1 MLSLDLFDSKYEREL
16 HEGAVDKLEARRID
30 TLNDRMQDLLA
41 RAKEPAYKKN
51 PAALAGLKKQYQ
63 QLKDERDSYY
73 KVRETQQSPT
83 KGQDLVSP
91 QQRVAGATPAKPGMS
106 GAVKDVV
113 GGVKRWLQGKPDS
126 GPTYE
131 DQATANPR
139 ALGVA
144 NFQRLVKANMGNIPT
159 VSLEFIRP
167 EENFKL
173 DQKGLDVIS
182 DYYDGLENDQ
192 AKNYFIYRVLPS
204 GEETL
209 KVLKQLGWNPQQVQQ
224 ELPGIPTQGE
234 LPLSEKKKFEKDSE
248 VGGDVKV
255 TRELQKLRAQYP
267 TARNDL
273 EAVAQSEIDST
284 ERSQQQLAA
293 IRGANQKQDA
303 LLKQLVALDQEQGR
317 EIDGLDQENNSL
329 EKRLAQVQS
338 TNDRIT
344 SAITQMTGT
353 KKAPARQPTDV
364 EKGGIIDL
372 APKVTPSAAPGV
384 QSEPAPK
391 QQKATAGK
399 SPAIASMAQQ
409 IQGLNKPA
417 PGIRP
422 APGIKS
428 ANEPQAQAVAEHG
441 GGIGPKQHWQDLMPE
456 QSNPEDDDW
465 YDDEDQDTELR
476 SGDYVRDTMD
486 GEHGEI
492 FRMQGDP
499 YERRV
504 RILDRDGKGWY
515 IEPSRL
521 TRVDPQDPD
530 VQRYF
535 GRKRVRDMDESAN
548 PKLDQLI
555 KMIQAGKITAAS
567 LKDPALRPRL
577 TQLVQQADP
586 QADIAQLVAT
596 YAPAAQ
602 VKATNVNDLKAQA
615 RSGNVMAQLPKTS
628 AGTPG
633 YGQQFATFEQGME
646 EGWSDAMVARR
657 TGQPRTP
664 YSVYINGKK
673 WKDFENDDHAEAV
686 ANKLRAK
693 FKAEGRDPGVITI
706 APTDM
711 SEGVAEAVDEKGALK
726 SAQAAAK
733 FIIRNLDDRAA
744 LKDYSMHF
752 WSPEKFYQGATMAMR
767 GAGLDE
773 IVRQITQDRPAQ
785 FETKAD
791 PTGSWVVYNGSKVKR
806 FKTHGG
812 AKAYAEKAG
821 GKVASSEHYQDKIQ
835 KSGVDEAIVASGP
848 SKPLDDRAIR
858 KMVWDTMKINADTGE
873 QALQRAL
880 AVLAKKPQSRMVQDL
895 QDKFQNLADRLEQG
909 LVEGLMKEPTNRKE
923 YLDQRDKLF
932 RMMAVDSNPANK
944 QIIKQALQDLEARY
958 GNLKNAVREES
969 STSSEAVEIAIIRRV
984 LVAHTDLIMEF
995 GLDKVTQAIEEVAYN
1010 VGDADE
1016 IGTSDVSAYVHQV
1029 KQILG
1034 VPEELDEKWSQKYK
1048 SSINCANPKGFSQKA
1063 HCAGKKK

>member
-1 MLSLDLFDSKYEREL
+1 MLSLDLFNTKYEREL
-16 HEGAVDKLEARRID
+16 QEGAVDNLEARRID
-30 TLNDRMQDLLA
+30 DLNMRMLELLD
-41 RAKEPAYKKN
+41 RAKEPAYRKN
-51 PAALAGLKKQYQ
+51 PGALAGLKAQFQKI
-63 QLKDERDSYY
+63 KSERDSYF
-73 KVRETQQSPT
+73 KINPATGMNDSGTLGTT
-83 KGQDLVSP
+83 KGKLDEVDPPQRPPAKGLLKNKDLISP
-91 QQRVAGATPAKPGMS
+91 QQRVAGATPAKPGIS
-106 GAVKDVV
+106 GAVKDIA
-113 GGVKRWLQGKPDS
+113 GGLKRWLQGKPDS

-144 NFQRLVKANMGNIPT
+144 NFQRLVKANMGKVPT

-173 DQKGLDVIS
+173 DQKGLDLIS

-209 KVLKQLGWNPQQVQQ
+209 KVFKQLGWNPQQVQQ

-344 SAITQMTGT
+344 SAITQMTRT

-372 APKVTPSAAPGV
+372 APKVVPGADPGV
-384 QSEPAPK
+384 QSEPAPN

-441 GGIGPKQHWQDLMPE
+441 GGIGPRQHWQDLMQERKLSVGDPVVVTAPNEFEGKTGEISEFSPSGKFVVVNLYNHGEHSMHLSDIAYNDYADQE
-456 QSNPEDDDW
+456 QDEEDDW
-465 YDDEDQDTELR
+465 YDKELNEFAPSPERDDDEVPDQILKLANRWWNATDDQPKITNVLR
-476 SGDYVRDTMD
+476 SLGWSIAQVESEDDAVQMQHDD
-486 GEHGEI
+486 GTTYFI
-492 FRMQGDP
+492 SADDF
-499 YERRV
+499 
-504 RILDRDGKGWY
+504 
-515 IEPSRL
+515 
-521 TRVDPQDPD
+521 DPD
-530 VQRYF
+530 VF
-535 GRKRVRDMDESAN
+535 
-548 PKLDQLI
+548 
-555 KMIQAGKITAAS
+555 
-567 LKDPALRPRL
+567 
-577 TQLVQQADP
+577 
-586 QADIAQLVAT
+586 
-596 YAPAAQ
+596 
-602 VKATNVNDLKAQA
+602 
-615 RSGNVMAQLPKTS
+615 
-628 AGTPG
+628 
-633 YGQQFATFEQGME
+633 
-646 EGWSDAMVARR
+646 EGWSDAIVAQR

-664 YSVYINGKK
+664 YSVYIKGKK
-673 WKDFENDDHAEAV
+673 WKDFENDDRAEAV

-711 SEGVAEAVDEKGALK
+711 SEGVAEVAT
-726 SAQAAAK
+726 
-733 FIIRNLDDRAA
+733 
-744 LKDYSMHF
+744 DYSKRRAR
-752 WSPEKFYQGATMAMR
+752 ER
-767 GAGLDE
+767 DVDAGKP
-773 IVRQITQDRPAQ
+773 V
-785 FETKAD
+785 KALPKNPQTD
-791 PTGSWVVYNGSKVKR
+791 Y
-806 FKTHGG
+806 
-812 AKAYAEKAG
+812 
-821 GKVASSEHYQDKIQ
+821 
-835 KSGVDEAIVASGP
+835 
-848 SKPLDDRAIR
+848 
-858 KMVWDTMKINADTGE
+858 
-873 QALQRAL
+873 
-880 AVLAKKPQSRMVQDL
+880 AKKRA
-895 QDKFQNLADRLEQG
+895 KDRKDMELG
-909 LVEGLMKEPTNRKE
+909 EGLMKEPTNRKE

-932 RMMAVDSNPANK
+932 RMMSLESNPANK
-944 QIIKQALQDLEARY
+944 QIIKQAIKDLETRFGAST
-958 GNLKNAVREES
+958 NIREES
-969 STSSEAVEIAIIRRV
+969 STSSDAVERAV
-984 LVAHTDLIMEF
+984 LNRIMVAHTDLLMKF
-995 GLDKVTQAIEEVAYN
+995 GPEKVMQAAEEVAYN
-1010 VGDADE
+1010 VGDIDE
-1016 IGTSDVSAYVHQV
+1016 IGTSDVSAYVNQV

-1034 VPEELDEKWSQKYK
+1034 VT
-1048 SSINCANPKGFSQKA
+1048 A
-1063 HCAGKKK
+1063 